1 MSKNKKKKQIDKAK
15 EELLKRAGEKDS
27 SSNET
32 SDSSKKVKDKKK
44 AETPEPETN
53 NDDGNNND
61 DLDYKPE
68 YTRGEITERSI
79 VKEMKSDYLDYSM
92 SVIVSRALPDV
103 RDGLKPSQRRIL
115 VSMNDLH
122 LDSSAHYRKSAK
134 IAGDTSGNY
143 HPHGETVV
151 YPTMVKLA
159 QEFATRYPL
168 VDGQGNFGSIDGDSP
183 AAMRYTEARMS
194 KITMKLI
201 DDLDKSTVTYA
212 QNYDAT
218 RTEPTVLPALFPSLI
233 CNGGDGIAVG
243 MATKIPPHNL
253 TEIVAALRSMIKKG
267 NKWEGTAIYN
277 KLRKK
282 KEEGEDIPRVIN
294 GKPES
299 LFENYIDSEDPEFKN
314 KVQKI
319 KEQLKDEETN
329 LYPKFESNMTAED
342 LIEYVPGPDFPT
354 GGIIYN
360 QKETLKAYSTGRG
373 RILMRAKA
381 RIEEAKRGKYKIIIT
396 EVPYQVN
403 KAKMVKKIADLVKDG
418 KIDSISDIRDES
430 NRQGLRVVVFIK
442 RNAQPKV
449 VLNKLFKY
457 TSMQKAFN
465 ANMIALVNG
474 QPQTLNLKNIL
485 ELFLSHRIEITVRKY
500 EFELAANRYR
510 NHILEGYLKAL
521 DLIDEVIKTIRGS
534 KTQDEAKDNLIKNFA
549 FTVVQAQAI
558 LDMQLR
564 RLAALEK
571 QKIEDE
577 HKELKIEIEKI
588 VNILSSQEEILKVVD
603 TDLKNL
609 VDKYGDERRTKVM
622 KGEPDEISKEDMIA
636 EKDTFVTISNDGY
649 IKRVAPDVYRTQK
662 RGGKGVVGATTKED
676 DFIEHALMCS
686 THDELLLFTNTGKVY
701 SLKVHQIPEYK
712 RTAKGIPLVNLVQL
726 DQKEIITSVLKHGN
740 GVEDDKKKKK
750 NKYLLMATEN
760 GYVKKTEIGEFEN
773 IRNSGL
779 IAINLEDGDKL
790 GWVTATTGEDEIMLI
805 TKKGKSIKFN
815 EEDVRD
821 TGRNTKGVI
830 GIKFKKDGD
839 KVISMVKPGDEKEDK
854 LFVISE
860 KGYGKMTEISKY
872 STQNR
877 GGTGV
882 YTFRM
887 KAVNKTG
894 ELVTAKMINEEV
906 DEIAVISRNGV
917 VIRLDTKDIPELGRQ
932 TSGVRIMRLK
942 GEDNVTAVV
951 LIKAE

>member
-1 MSKNKKKKQIDKAK
+1 MSKKDKKKKQMNKAK
-15 EELLKRAGEKDS
+15 KELLKRANKTEEESPSK
-27 SSNET
+27 EE
-32 SDSSKKVKDKKK
+32 SSK
-44 AETPEPETN
+44 PEIN
-53 NDDGNNND
+53 NSNGDDSENF
-61 DLDYKPE
+61 DYNPE
-68 YTRGEITERSI
+68 YTPGEITKRSI

-122 LDSSAHYRKSAK
+122 LDSKAHYRKSAK

-159 QEFATRYPL
+159 QDFATRYPL

-201 DDLDKSTVTYA
+201 DNLDKSTVTYA

-218 RTEPTVLPALFPSLI
+218 RTEPTVLPALFPNLI

-277 KLRKK
+277 ELRKK
-282 KEEGEDIPRVIN
+282 KEKGEKIPKVIN
-294 GKPES
+294 NKPEK
-299 LFENYIDSEDPEFKN
+299 LFENYIDAEDPEFEN
-314 KVQKI
+314 KAQKI
-319 KEQLKDEETN
+319 KDLLKDEETN

-342 LIEYVPGPDFPT
+342 LIEIVPGPDFPT

-381 RIEEAKRGKYKIIIT
+381 KIEEAKRGKYKIIVT

-403 KAKMVKKIADLVKDG
+403 KAKMIKKIADLVKDG
-418 KIDSISDIRDES
+418 KIDSISNIRDES

-485 ELFLSHRIEITVRKY
+485 ELFLSHRIEITIRKY
-500 EFELAANRYR
+500 EFELAADRYR

-521 DLIDEVIKTIRGS
+521 DLIEEVIKTIRGS
-534 KTQDEAKDNLIKNFA
+534 KTQDEARENLIKNFD

-577 HKELKIEIEKI
+577 HKDLKKEIEKI
-588 VNILSSQEEILKVVD
+588 ENILSSQAEILKVVD
-603 TDLKNL
+603 TDLKTL
-609 VDKYGDERRTKVM
+609 VDKYGDERRTKVI
-622 KGEPDEISKEDMIA
+622 KGKPDEISKEDMIA
-636 EKDTFVTISNDGY
+636 EEDTFVTISNDGY

-662 RGGKGVVGATTKED
+662 RGGKGVVGATTKEN

-686 THDELLLFTNTGKVY
+686 THEELLLFTNTGKVY

-726 DQKEIITSVLKHGN
+726 DQDEVITSVLKHGN
-740 GVEDDKKKKK
+740 GVEDDIKKREK
-750 NKYLLMATEN
+750 NKYLLMATEH
-760 GYVKKTEIGEFEN
+760 GYVKKTKIEEFEN

-790 GWVTATTGEDEIMLI
+790 GWVKATTGESKIMLI
-805 TKKGKSIKFN
+805 TKKGKSIKFDEN
-815 EEDVRD
+815 DVRD

-839 KVISMVKPGDEKEDK
+839 KVISMIKPQNEKKDK

-887 KAVNKTG
+887 KSTDKTG
-894 ELVTAKMINEEV
+894 ELVTAKIINKEI

-917 VIRLDTKDIPELGRQ
+917 VIRLETKDIPKLGRQ

-942 GEDNVTAVV
+942 GKDNVTAVV
-951 LIKAE
+951 LIKDDEE